1 MHDSLG
7 IQSQQPSPHRM
18 GAIVGHELPESYQ
31 ADCLISGVTNAGTE
45 VDPIMIN
52 RVSGTF

>member
-7 IQSQQPSPHRM
+7 IQSRQPSPHRM